1 MANFVFLLKERKFWQ
16 SSGRASYDGIVL
28 SPLVILY
35 VRSLCWLVRFLC
47 RLLRSLCWLV
57 RSLYWSFRSLSLL
70 VQSLFWPENLSC
82 WFVKSLCLF
91 IGKFY
96 MSNWEKK
103 KNCTWNLQ
111 SSYSLMIIVLQSI
124 YYPNIWKINIIF
136 WKVNTKERQLISCLK
151 IVPFY
156 SVEIWKVKYRKKAFK
171 NKITNTLQWV
181 VFRYWKHKDF

>member
-35 VRSLCWLVRFLC
+35 VRSLCWLVRFL
-47 RLLRSLCWLV
+47 
-57 RSLYWSFRSLSLL
+57 YWRVRSLSLL
-70 VQSLFWPENLSC
+70 VQSLFWPDNLSC